1 MENRTRERWDMSK
14 PVVMIVDERPFFRVG
29 IRGFL
34 LQGENPPEIDILE
47 CDHGDDGTEAIARIS
62 ADQPDVLLLDI
73 GYPHL
78 GGLDLA
84 KTIVRALPGTRLVL
98 VSSNPRDDDDEIFE
112 VAKAGASGYLRSKG
126 CAPSEF
132 ASTMLRA
139 SRGEYPINDIVASRP
154 RVAWRVL
161 RRFQE
166 MTTSIRQEDDILS
179 PLTSKESE
187 ILGLV
192 AEGSQNKQI
201 AGVLGVS
208 EQTVKNHISS
218 ILRKLNANDR
228 AHAVVLGMRKGLVP
242 IPPAPG
248 GDRRRAWVIPQPS
261 TPSRTQLN

>member
-1 MENRTRERWDMSK
+1 MGK
-14 PVVMIVDERPFFRVG
+14 PVMMIVDERPFFRAG

-34 LQGENPPEIDILE
+34 SQGDGPAAMDILE
-47 CDHGDDGTEAIARIS
+47 CDPGDDGAEAIAHIS
-62 ADQPDVLLLDI
+62 ANLPDVLLLDI

-78 GGLDLA
+78 GGLELA
-84 KTIVRALPGTRLVL
+84 KTIVRALPGTRLVI
-98 VSSNPRDDDDEIFE
+98 VSSNPRDDDDEVFE
-112 VAKAGASGYLRSKG
+112 VAKAGAAGYLRSKG

-132 ASTMLRA
+132 GDMMRRVSK
-139 SRGEYPINDIVASRP
+139 GEYPINDIVASRP
-154 RVAWRVL
+154 RIAWRVL

-166 MTTSIRQEDDILS
+166 MTTNVRREDDILS

-192 AEGSQNKQI
+192 AEGNQNKQI
-201 AGVLGVS
+201 AAILGVS

-242 IPPAPG
+242 LPPASG
-248 GDRRRAWVIPQPS
+248 GDRRRAWVVPQPS
-261 TPSRTQLN
+261 ASSQTLLN

>member
-1 MENRTRERWDMSK
+1 MSK
-14 PVVMIVDERPFFRVG
+14 PVMMIVDERPFFRAG

-34 LQGENPPEIDILE
+34 SQEDSPAAMDILE
-47 CDHGDDGTEAIARIS
+47 CDPGDDGSEAIAHIS
-62 ADQPDVLLLDI
+62 ADLPDVLLLDI

-78 GGLDLA
+78 GGLELA
-84 KTIVRALPGTRLVL
+84 KTIVRSLPGTRLVI
-98 VSSNPRDDDDEIFE
+98 VSSNPRDDDDEVFE
-112 VAKAGASGYLRSKG
+112 VAKAGAAGYLRSKG

-132 ASTMLRA
+132 ADMMRRVSK
-139 SRGEYPINDIVASRP
+139 GEYPINDIVASRP
-154 RVAWRVL
+154 KIAWRVL

-166 MTTSIRQEDDILS
+166 MTTNVRQEDDILS

-187 ILGLV
+187 ILGLI
-192 AEGSQNKQI
+192 AEGNQNKQI
-201 AGVLGVS
+201 AAVLGVS

-248 GDRRRAWVIPQPS
+248 GDRRRSWVMPQPS
-261 TPSRTQLN
+261 TSSQTLLN